1 MSRYETYLQQELKD
15 ADLFFKNN
23 WVCDFETIVEQ
34 TQYFKTYQTTGLTY
48 GYIES
53 MESEKF
59 YYEFN
64 NIGDLFKFFSYKKRD
79 QTIFFHNLS
88 FDGVFILD
96 FLGNQKFKLSINDE
110 IGKED
115 KTFRIHRTTG
125 SKIYMI
131 DVTFKNKYKQLIT
144 LYFRCSL
151 HILQKGVEALG
162 KDIGN
167 PKYTEEQKE
176 DENFH
181 VREPMHDVRVFKKQN
196 LDYCLYCQNDVK
208 IVKKCLKEF
217 YRPFY
222 DLLDSWGD
230 ADQFKALKQCITT
243 AAISLRLQI
252 LRCESLGYDPLNS
265 LYINNYKSWA
275 IMDKFTNGGLTTN
288 NLDYI
293 EQVLKEP
300 IISIDLKSA
309 YPAIMANK
317 IPIGQMLYELPL
329 DANENDYA
337 TFYELEYDWIAAKD
351 HNIPLLKTWLVEN
364 DNPKGLRNYECERTN
379 YKTYLLKEEMEQLEL
394 LHDFK
399 GKKIINTYYFRLE
412 KYLNEFIDEMFYY
425 KEHYKKLNQNA
436 KSHGFKIGVNA
447 AYGIHA
453 KRLDFNSVKPRG
465 WVNETDKDY
474 VLNERINLNK
484 KDCHC
489 YIPNVKM
496 DAYTPINFENWS
508 TFPHKGIANY
518 ITAMTRV
525 KLLKGII
532 HFGPNAFVYSD
543 TDSLFLIRTPKEKI
557 EQYCSTGLGA
567 WEIEK
572 EYDKGL
578 FIRSKLYMVEKDGK
592 IIKKG
597 SAGLRDITKLNLKK
611 LIKERTAFVP
621 NAVKVLCRVKGGLVI
636 RSVDK
641 VITLQDKKIRDKSK
655 YQIQTNSEK
664 ELVDYVFKSLN
675 RIDKED

>member
-1 MSRYETYLQQELKD
+1 MQSYLKQELKN
-15 ADLFFKNN
+15 ADTNFKHN

-34 TQYFKTYQTTGLTY
+34 TEYFKKYNRTGLTY

-64 NIGDLFKFFSYKKRD
+64 NITDLFKFFSYKKCN
-79 QTIFFHNLS
+79 QIIYFHNLS

-96 FLGNQKFKLSINDE
+96 FLGNHNFKMSINDE

-115 KTFRIHRTTG
+115 KTFRIHRSTG

-131 DVTFKNKYKQLIT
+131 DVTFENKYKQLIT
-144 LYFRCSL
+144 LQFRCSL
-151 HILQKGVEALG
+151 HILQKGVESLG

-167 PKYTEEQKE
+167 PKYLDGQKE
-176 DENFH
+176 NENFH
-181 VREPMHDVRVFKKQN
+181 IREPMHDVKAFKKQN

-208 IVKKCLKEF
+208 IVKQCLKEF
-217 YRPFY
+217 YKPFY
-222 DLLDSWGD
+222 DFLSDWGFE
-230 ADQFKALKQCITT
+230 QEFQGIKQCITT

-252 LRCESLGYDPLNS
+252 IMAQSLGYEPLNS
-265 LYINNYKSWA
+265 LYLNNYKSWS

-288 NLDYI
+288 NLDYV
-293 EQVLKEP
+293 EQELNEP

-309 YPAIMANK
+309 YPAVMAGK
-317 IPIGQMLYELPL
+317 IPIGQMLYELP
-329 DANENDYA
+329 DGANENDYA
-337 TFYELEYDWIAAKD
+337 TFYEIKYKWIAAKN

-364 DNPKGLRNYECERTN
+364 NNPKGLRNYECERTN

-394 LHDFK
+394 LHNFK
-399 GKKIINTYYFRLE
+399 GKKILKTYYFKLE
-412 KYLNEFIDEMFYY
+412 KYLYEFVDQMFYY
-425 KEHYKKLNQNA
+425 KEYYKKLNQNA

-453 KRLDFNSVKPRG
+453 KRLDFKNVKPRG
-465 WVNETDKDY
+465 WVNKTDKDY
-474 VLNERINLNK
+474 ILNERIHLNK

-508 TFPHKGIANY
+508 TFPHKGLANY

-532 HFGPNAFVYSD
+532 HFGPSAFVYSD
-543 TDSLFLIRTPKEKI
+543 TDSLFLIRTPREKI
-557 EQYCSTGLGA
+557 EQYCSSGLGS

-572 EYDKGL
+572 EYDKGQ
-578 FIRSKLYMVEKDGK
+578 FIRSKLYYLEKDGK
-592 IIKKG
+592 IVKKG
-597 SAGLRDITKLNLKK
+597 SAGLRDITKLNINQ
-611 LIKERTAFVP
+611 LIKERTAYVP
-621 NAVKVLCRVKGGLVI
+621 NAIKVLCRVKGGLVI

-641 VITLQDKKIRDKSK
+641 VITLQDRIIRNNMK
-655 YQIQTNSEK
+655 YETPTNKQK
-664 ELVDYVFKSLN
+664 ELEEYVFKSLA
-675 RIDKED
+675 RINKEN